1 MSKKHFFWREM
12 KVLERKMIWIERIL
26 RFSSKKRE
34 KFVIWTAKTK
44 CQRGKS
50 VLVISND
57 ILQVFESIFQVQ
69 EIVMSVL
76 FDYGFVLWL
85 QPIIQIS
92 SVFITISFFQND
104 LCFILEGEG
113 ECLMILT
120 SIIDLWSSSSSSRI
134 LCCSP
139 RVYSTIE
146 KWNVKQLER
155 KTSFTFCAFRN
166 LLSTLDDRFSR
177 LIRTR
182 LWTYLRF
189 SLTNQLSEQQTKS
202 TFLTQDK

>member
-1 MSKKHFFWREM
+1 M

-26 RFSSKKRE
+26 RFSSNKRE
-34 KFVIWTAKTK
+34 KFVILTAKTK

-57 ILQVFESIFQVQ
+57 ILQVFESIFQVE

-76 FDYGFVLWL
+76 FDYGFVLCL

-92 SVFITISFFQND
+92 SVFITICFFQND

-120 SIIDLWSSSSSSRI
+120 SIIDLWSSSSSSPTIRFLAEIVERI
-134 LCCSP
+134 IQALD
-139 RVYSTIE
+139 VLQ
-146 KWNVKQLER
+146 QLPLVCENEL
-155 KTSFTFCAFRN
+155 A
-166 LLSTLDDRFSR
+166 
-177 LIRTR
+177 IQG
-182 LWTYLRF
+182 Y
-189 SLTNQLSEQQTKS
+189 QQTILRVRDQVLI
-202 TFLTQDK
+202 FRENFEV